1 MKTYASTIIAIICIV
16 FGSCNGGNNATS
28 PIEADTAIVVE
39 ADSIAVEPE
48 VVKIVG
54 DTAELKTLKTAEEVI
69 GWMYATS
76 DSVAYA
82 EGILPQMA
90 QDNLPYTKR
99 LLKNTYKYFIVVDKP
114 SMFVVLYDKYGREK
128 EAYKMACSKRFGTKH
143 KRRDNRTPEGFFS
156 VEGIYDSTDWLYTND
171 DGYTSPLRGQFGPR
185 FIRLKTPVTTQVGIH
200 GTCAPWSLGRRASHG
215 CIRIHNENILK
226 LVEYVKPGMPVIV
239 NPGKYDQQINE
250 EEGYTIPS
258 INIGKPTQV
267 VTPPPPTVK
276 DTVADSPTITAADT
290 IASIAADTIISEAA
304 QVAPVTIDTPVVA
317 KPDTVATTS
326 QE

>member
-28 PIEADTAIVVE
+28 PIEADTVIVVE

-69 GWMYATS
+69 SWMYATS
-76 DSVAYA
+76 DSAAYA

-226 LVEYVKPGMPVIV
+226 LVEYAKPGMPVIV

-304 QVAPVTIDTPVVA
+304 QVTPVTIDTPVVA
-317 KPDTVATTS
+317 KPDTVAATS

>member
-1 MKTYASTIIAIICIV
+1 MKTYALTIIAIICIV
-16 FGSCNGGNNATS
+16 FGSCNGGNNATT
-28 PIEADTAIVVE
+28 PIEADTVIVVE

-69 GWMYATS
+69 SWMYATS
-76 DSVAYA
+76 DSAAYA

-226 LVEYVKPGMPVIV
+226 LVEYAKPGMPVIV

-276 DTVADSPTITAADT
+276 DTVADSPTITATDT

-304 QVAPVTIDTPVVA
+304 QVTPVTIDTPVVA
-317 KPDTVATTS
+317 KPDTVAATG

>member
-1 MKTYASTIIAIICIV
+1 MKTYALTIIAIICIV

-28 PIEADTAIVVE
+28 PIEADTVIVVE

-48 VVKIVG
+48 VVKIIG

-69 GWMYATS
+69 SWMYATS
-76 DSVAYA
+76 DSAAYA

-226 LVEYVKPGMPVIV
+226 LIEYAKPGMPVIV

-304 QVAPVTIDTPVVA
+304 QVTPVTIDTPVVA
-317 KPDTVATTS
+317 KPDTVAATG

>member
-1 MKTYASTIIAIICIV
+1 MKTYALTIIAIICIV
-16 FGSCNGGNNATS
+16 FGSCNGGNNATT
-28 PIEADTAIVVE
+28 PIEADTVIVVE

-69 GWMYATS
+69 SWMYATS
-76 DSVAYA
+76 DSAAYA

-226 LVEYVKPGMPVIV
+226 LVEYAKPGMPVIV

-258 INIGKPTQV
+258 INIDKPTQV

-276 DTVADSPTITAADT
+276 DTVSDSPTITATDT
-290 IASIAADTIISEAA
+290 ITSIAADTINSEAA
-304 QVAPVTIDTPVVA
+304 QVTSVTIDTPVVA
-317 KPDTVATTS
+317 KPDTVAATG

>member
-1 MKTYASTIIAIICIV
+1 MKTYALTIIAIICIV

-28 PIEADTAIVVE
+28 PIEADTVIVVE

-69 GWMYATS
+69 NWMYATS
-76 DSVAYA
+76 DSAAYA

-226 LVEYVKPGMPVIV
+226 LVEYAKPGMPVIV

-304 QVAPVTIDTPVVA
+304 QVTTVTIDTPVVA
-317 KPDTVATTS
+317 KPDTVAATG

>member
-1 MKTYASTIIAIICIV
+1 MKTYALTIIAIICIV

-28 PIEADTAIVVE
+28 PIEADTVIVVE

-69 GWMYATS
+69 SWMYATS
-76 DSVAYA
+76 DSAAYA

-226 LVEYVKPGMPVIV
+226 LVEYAKPGMPVIV

-290 IASIAADTIISEAA
+290 IASIVADTIISEAA
-304 QVAPVTIDTPVVA
+304 QVTPVTIDTPVVA
-317 KPDTVATTS
+317 KPDTVAATG

>member
-1 MKTYASTIIAIICIV
+1 MKTYALTIIAIICIV
-16 FGSCNGGNNATS
+16 FGSCNGGNNATT
-28 PIEADTAIVVE
+28 PIEADTVIVVE

-69 GWMYATS
+69 SWMYATS
-76 DSVAYA
+76 DSAAYA

-226 LVEYVKPGMPVIV
+226 LVEYAKPGMPVIV

-276 DTVADSPTITAADT
+276 DTVADSPTITATDT

-304 QVAPVTIDTPVVA
+304 QVTTVTIDTPVVA
-317 KPDTVATTS
+317 KPDTVAATG